1 MTMYS
6 GTVLMLRL
14 LRSSLSV
21 EASFGTLL
29 SGVIMYLPQEIIR
42 KKRDGEVLTEAE
54 IRFFIQGVA
63 DNTVSEGQIAAF
75 AMAIFFNEM
84 SMPERIA
91 LTCAMR
97 DSGMVMDW
105 SHMNFDG
112 PIVDKHSTG
121 GVGDVTSLMLGPMV
135 AACGGYVP
143 MISGRGLGH
152 TGGTLDKL
160 ESIPGYN
167 ITPDNKRFGE
177 VVKQAGVAII
187 GQTGDLAP
195 ADKRVYATRD
205 ITATVD
211 NISLITASILSKKLA
226 AGLDSLVM
234 DVKVGSG
241 AFMPTYEAS
250 EELAKSI
257 VAVANGAG
265 TKTTAILTDMNQ
277 VLASSAGNAV
287 EVREAVRFLTGEY
300 RNPRLYE
307 VTMASCAE
315 MLVLG
320 NLASD
325 ETQAR
330 EKLDQVL
337 NNGQAAERF
346 GKMIAGLGGPADF
359 VENYAD
365 YLPKAEII
373 KPVLAERSGVVSA
386 MDTRAIGMAVV
397 GMGGGRRVASDEID
411 YAVGFDQFVQLG
423 DKVDSETPL
432 AMIHARDEAQWQ
444 QAAQAL
450 RNAVEIGTSYTST
463 PDVYRKIRIED
474 I

>member
-1 MTMYS
+1 
-6 GTVLMLRL
+6 
-14 LRSSLSV
+14 
-21 EASFGTLL
+21 
-29 SGVIMYLPQEIIR
+29 MYLPQEIIR
-42 KKRDGEVLTEAE
+42 KKRDGEVLSAE
-54 IRFFIQGVA
+54 EIQFFIQGVA
-63 DNTVSEGQIAAF
+63 KGEVSEGQIAAF

-97 DSGMVMDW
+97 DSGMVINWD
-105 SHMNFDG
+105 HMNFGG

-135 AACGGYVP
+135 AACGGFVP

-160 ESIPGYN
+160 ESIPGYD
-167 ITPDNKRFGE
+167 ITPNNEVFGDVTKE
-177 VVKQAGVAII
+177 AGVAII

-287 EVREAVRFLTGEY
+287 EVREAVQFLTGEY
-300 RNPRLYE
+300 RNPRLLE
-307 VTMASCAE
+307 ITLALCSE

-320 NLASD
+320 KLAD
-325 ETQAR
+325 NTEDAR
-330 EKLDQVL
+330 KKLMAVL
-337 NNGQAAERF
+337 DNGKAAECF
-346 GKMIAGLGGPADF
+346 GKMVTGLGGPVDF
-359 VENYAD
+359 VENYD
-365 YLPKAEII
+365 NYLEKAEII
-373 KPVLAERSGVVSA
+373 KPVYAKESGVVSS

-397 GMGGGRRVASDEID
+397 AMGGGRRVATDSID
-411 YAVGFDQFVQLG
+411 YAVGFDQFIRLG
-423 DKVDSETPL
+423 EVANSETPL
-432 AMIHARDEAQWQ
+432 AMIHARSEEQWSEA
-444 QAAQAL
+444 AEAL
-450 RNAVEIGTSYTST
+450 QSAIVVGGEYQKT
-463 PDVYRKIRIED
+463 PDVYRQIRAED
-474 I
+474 V

>member
-1 MTMYS
+1 
-6 GTVLMLRL
+6 
-14 LRSSLSV
+14 
-21 EASFGTLL
+21 
-29 SGVIMYLPQEIIR
+29 MYLPQEIIR
-42 KKRDGEVLTEAE
+42 KKRDGEVLTADE
-54 IRFFIQGVA
+54 INFFIQGVA
-63 DNTVSEGQIAAF
+63 NDSVSEGQIAAF
-75 AMAIFFNEM
+75 AMAVFFNEM
-84 SMPERIA
+84 TMPERIA

-97 DSGMVMDW
+97 DSGMVIDW

-135 AACGGYVP
+135 AACGGFVP

-167 ITPDNKRFGE
+167 ITPSNEVFGQ
-177 VVKQAGVAII
+177 VTKDAGVAII

-226 AGLDSLVM
+226 AGLESLVM

-300 RNPRLYE
+300 RNPRLLE
-307 VTMASCAE
+307 VTLASCAE

-320 NLASD
+320 KLAD
-325 ETQAR
+325 DTQDAR
-330 EKLDQVL
+330 AKLMKALD
-337 NNGQAAERF
+337 NGKAAECF
-346 GKMIAGLGGPADF
+346 GKMVAGLGGPADF
-359 VENYAD
+359 VENYEQYLEKAD
-365 YLPKAEII
+365 II
-373 KPVLAERSGVVSA
+373 KPVYAQQSGVVSA

-397 GMGGGRRVASDEID
+397 AMGGGRRVASDKID
-411 YAVGFDQFVQLG
+411 YAVGFDQFIRLG
-423 DKVDSETPL
+423 EIASSEQPL
-432 AMIHARDEAQWQ
+432 AVIHARNEAQWEE
-444 QAAQAL
+444 AAQAL
-450 RNAVEIGTSYTST
+450 RSAIKIGGEYTPT
-463 PDVYRKIRIED
+463 PEVYRQIRAED

>member
-1 MTMYS
+1 M
-6 GTVLMLRL
+6 
-14 LRSSLSV
+14 
-21 EASFGTLL
+21 F
-29 SGVIMYLPQEIIR
+29 LPQEIIR
-42 KKRDGEVLTEAE
+42 RKRDGEVLTSEE
-54 IRFFIQGVA
+54 INFFIQGVA
-63 DNTVSEGQIAAF
+63 KNTVSEGQIAAF

-84 SMPERIA
+84 TMPERIA

-97 DSGMVMDW
+97 DSGMVLDW

-135 AACGGYVP
+135 AACGGFVP

-167 ITPDNKRFGE
+167 ITPTNDVFGQVTKE
-177 VVKQAGVAII
+177 AGVAII

-226 AGLDSLVM
+226 AGLESLVM

-265 TKTTAILTDMNQ
+265 TKTTALLTDMNQ
-277 VLASSAGNAV
+277 VLASSAGNAL
-287 EVREAVRFLTGEY
+287 EVKEAVQFLTGEY
-300 RNPRLYE
+300 QNPRLKE

-320 NLASD
+320 NLAKD
-325 ETQAR
+325 TADAR
-330 EKLDQVL
+330 AKLQGVL
-337 NNGQAAERF
+337 DNGLAAEKF
-346 GKMIAGLGGPADF
+346 GRMVKGLGGPGDF
-359 VENYAD
+359 VENYSN
-365 YLPKAEII
+365 YLDTAEVI
-373 KPVLAERSGVVSA
+373 KPVYAKESGIVSA
-386 MDTRAIGMAVV
+386 MDTREIGMAVV
-397 GMGGGRRVASDEID
+397 GMGGGRRVATDTID
-411 YAVGFDQFVQLG
+411 YAVGFESFIRLG
-423 DKVDSETPL
+423 ETADSEKPL
-432 AMIHARDEAQWQ
+432 AVIHARNEAQWQ
-444 QAAQAL
+444 DAADAL
-450 RNAVEIGTSYTST
+450 QKAIKVGSEEYVAT
-463 PDVYRKIRIED
+463 PDVYREIRAED
-474 I
+474 VE

>member
-1 MTMYS
+1 
-6 GTVLMLRL
+6 
-14 LRSSLSV
+14 
-21 EASFGTLL
+21 
-29 SGVIMYLPQEIIR
+29 MYLPQEIIR
-42 KKRDGEVLTEAE
+42 KKRDGEVLTADE
-54 IRFFIQGVA
+54 INFFIQGVA
-63 DNTVSEGQIAAF
+63 NNTVSEGQIAAF
-75 AMAIFFNEM
+75 AMTIFFNEM
-84 SMPERIA
+84 TMDERIA

-97 DSGMVMDW
+97 DSGMVIDW
-105 SHMNFDG
+105 SHMNFGG

-135 AACGGYVP
+135 AACGGFVP

-167 ITPDNKRFGE
+167 ITPSNDVFGQ
-177 VVKQAGVAII
+177 VTKDAGVAII

-226 AGLDSLVM
+226 AGLESLVM

-300 RNPRLYE
+300 RNPRLLE

-320 NLASD
+320 KLAENTED
-325 ETQAR
+325 AR
-330 EKLDQVL
+330 AKLMEVL
-337 NNGQAAERF
+337 DNGKAAECF
-346 GKMIAGLGGPADF
+346 GKMVAGLGGPADF
-359 VENYAD
+359 VEYYDNY
-365 YLPKAEII
+365 LEKAEII
-373 KPVLAERSGVVSA
+373 KPVYATETGIVSA

-397 GMGGGRRVASDEID
+397 AMGGGRRVATDEID
-411 YAVGFDQFVQLG
+411 YAVGFDEFIRLG
-423 DKVDSETPL
+423 EVADSDKPL
-432 AMIHARDEAQWQ
+432 AVIHARTEEQWEEA
-444 QAAQAL
+444 AKAL
-450 RNAVEIGTSYTST
+450 R
-463 PDVYRKIRIED
+463 
-474 I
+474 

>member
-1 MTMYS
+1 
-6 GTVLMLRL
+6 
-14 LRSSLSV
+14 
-21 EASFGTLL
+21 
-29 SGVIMYLPQEIIR
+29 MYLPQEIIR
-42 KKRDGEVLTEAE
+42 KKRDGEVLTADE
-54 IRFFIQGVA
+54 INFFIQGVA
-63 DNTVSEGQIAAF
+63 NNTVSEGQIAAF
-75 AMAIFFNEM
+75 AMTIFFNEM
-84 SMPERIA
+84 TMDERIA

-97 DSGMVMDW
+97 DSGMVIDW
-105 SHMNFDG
+105 SHMNFGG

-135 AACGGYVP
+135 AACGGFVP

-167 ITPDNKRFGE
+167 ITPSNDVFGQ
-177 VVKQAGVAII
+177 VTKDAGVAII

-226 AGLDSLVM
+226 AGLESLVM

-300 RNPRLYE
+300 RNPRLLE

-320 NLASD
+320 KLAENTED
-325 ETQAR
+325 AR
-330 EKLDQVL
+330 AKLMEVL
-337 NNGQAAERF
+337 DNGKAAECF
-346 GKMIAGLGGPADF
+346 GKMVAGLGGPAGF
-359 VENYAD
+359 VENYD
-365 YLPKAEII
+365 NYLEKAEII
-373 KPVLAERSGVVSA
+373 KPVYATETGIVSA

-397 GMGGGRRVASDEID
+397 AMGGGRRVATDEID
-411 YAVGFDQFVQLG
+411 YAVGFDQFIRLG
-423 DKVDSETPL
+423 EVADSDKPL
-432 AMIHARDEAQWQ
+432 AVIHARTEEQWEEA
-444 QAAQAL
+444 AKAL
-450 RNAVEIGTSYTST
+450 RSAIKVGGEYTPT
-463 PDVYRKIRIED
+463 PEVYRQIRAED

>member
-1 MTMYS
+1 
-6 GTVLMLRL
+6 
-14 LRSSLSV
+14 
-21 EASFGTLL
+21 
-29 SGVIMYLPQEIIR
+29 MYLPQEIIR
-42 KKRDGEVLTEAE
+42 KKRDGEVLTDEE
-54 IRFFIQGVA
+54 ITFFIKGVA
-63 DNTVSEGQIAAF
+63 NNTVSEGQIAAF
-75 AMAIFFNEM
+75 AMAVFFNEM
-84 SMPERIA
+84 TMPERIA

-97 DSGMVMDW
+97 DSGMVIDW
-105 SHMNFDG
+105 AHMNFDG

-167 ITPDNKRFGE
+167 ITPTNDVFGRVTKE
-177 VVKQAGVAII
+177 AGVAII

-226 AGLDSLVM
+226 AGLESLVM

-250 EELAKSI
+250 EELARSI

-277 VLASSAGNAV
+277 VLASSAGNAL
-287 EVREAVRFLTGEY
+287 EVREAVQFLTGEY
-300 RNPRLYE
+300 RNSRLFE
-307 VTMASCAE
+307 VTMSSCAE
-315 MLVLG
+315 MLVLA
-320 NLASD
+320 NLATD
-325 ETQAR
+325 ENDARKKLQAV
-330 EKLDQVL
+330 LDD
-337 NNGQAAERF
+337 GSAAQRF
-346 GKMIAGLGGPADF
+346 GKMVAGLGGPTDF
-359 VENYAD
+359 IENYD
-365 YLPKAEII
+365 NYLDKAEVI
-373 KPVLAERSGVVSA
+373 KPVYAKETGVVSA

-397 GMGGGRRVASDEID
+397 GMGGGRRVATDTID
-411 YAVGFDQFVQLG
+411 YAVGFDHFIRLG
-423 DKVDSETPL
+423 DIADEKTPL
-432 AMIHARDEAQWQ
+432 AVIHARNEAQWQ
-444 QAAQAL
+444 EAATAL
-450 RNAVEIGTSYTST
+450 QNAIEVGSKPYIST
-463 PDVYRKIRIED
+463 PDVYRQIRAED
-474 I
+474 VCQ

>member
-1 MTMYS
+1 
-6 GTVLMLRL
+6 
-14 LRSSLSV
+14 
-21 EASFGTLL
+21 
-29 SGVIMYLPQEIIR
+29 MYLPQEIIR
-42 KKRDGEVLTEAE
+42 KKRDGEVLTADE
-54 IRFFIQGVA
+54 INFFIQGVA
-63 DNTVSEGQIAAF
+63 NNTVSEGQIAAF
-75 AMAIFFNEM
+75 AMTIFFNEM
-84 SMPERIA
+84 TMDERIA

-97 DSGMVMDW
+97 DSGMVIDW
-105 SHMNFDG
+105 SHMNFGG

-135 AACGGYVP
+135 AACGGFVP

-167 ITPDNKRFGE
+167 ITPSNDVFGQ
-177 VVKQAGVAII
+177 VTKDAGVAII

-226 AGLDSLVM
+226 AGLESLVM

-300 RNPRLYE
+300 RNPRLLE

-320 NLASD
+320 KLAENTED
-325 ETQAR
+325 AR
-330 EKLDQVL
+330 AKLMEALD
-337 NNGQAAERF
+337 NGKAAACF
-346 GKMIAGLGGPADF
+346 GKMVAGLGGPADF
-359 VENYAD
+359 VENYD
-365 YLPKAEII
+365 NYLEKAEVI
-373 KPVLAERSGVVSA
+373 KPVYATETGIVSA

-397 GMGGGRRVASDEID
+397 AMGGGRRVATDEID
-411 YAVGFDQFVQLG
+411 YAVGFDEFIRLG
-423 DKVDSETPL
+423 EVADSDKPL
-432 AMIHARDEAQWQ
+432 AVIHARSEEQWEEA
-444 QAAQAL
+444 AKAL
-450 RNAVEIGTSYTST
+450 RSAIKVGGEYTPT
-463 PDVYRKIRIED
+463 PEVYRQIRAED

>member
-1 MTMYS
+1 
-6 GTVLMLRL
+6 
-14 LRSSLSV
+14 
-21 EASFGTLL
+21 
-29 SGVIMYLPQEIIR
+29 MYLPQEIIR
-42 KKRDGEVLTEAE
+42 KKRDGEVLTADE
-54 IRFFIQGVA
+54 INFFIQGVA
-63 DNTVSEGQIAAF
+63 NNTVSEGQIAAF
-75 AMAIFFNEM
+75 AMTIFFNEM
-84 SMPERIA
+84 TMDERIA

-97 DSGMVMDW
+97 DSGMVIDW
-105 SHMNFDG
+105 SHMNFGG

-135 AACGGYVP
+135 AACGGFVP

-167 ITPDNKRFGE
+167 ITPSNDVFGQ
-177 VVKQAGVAII
+177 VTKDAGVAII

-226 AGLDSLVM
+226 AGLESLVM

-300 RNPRLYE
+300 RNPRLLE

-320 NLASD
+320 KLAENTED
-325 ETQAR
+325 AR
-330 EKLDQVL
+330 AKLMEVL
-337 NNGQAAERF
+337 DNGKAAECF
-346 GKMIAGLGGPADF
+346 GKMVAGLGGPADF
-359 VENYAD
+359 VENYD
-365 YLPKAEII
+365 NYLEKAEII
-373 KPVLAERSGVVSA
+373 KPVYATETGIVSA

-397 GMGGGRRVASDEID
+397 AMGGGRRVATDEID
-411 YAVGFDQFVQLG
+411 YAVGFDEFIRLG
-423 DKVDSETPL
+423 EVADSDKPL
-432 AMIHARDEAQWQ
+432 AAIHARTEEQWED
-444 QAAQAL
+444 AAKAL
-450 RNAVEIGTSYTST
+450 RSAIKVGGEYTPT
-463 PDVYRKIRIED
+463 PEVYRQIRAED

>member
-1 MTMYS
+1 
-6 GTVLMLRL
+6 
-14 LRSSLSV
+14 
-21 EASFGTLL
+21 
-29 SGVIMYLPQEIIR
+29 MYLPQEIIR
-42 KKRDGEVLTEAE
+42 KKRDGEVLSAE
-54 IRFFIQGVA
+54 EIQFFIQGVA
-63 DNTVSEGQIAAF
+63 KGEVSEGQIAAF

-97 DSGMVMDW
+97 DSGMVINWD
-105 SHMNFDG
+105 HMNFGG

-135 AACGGYVP
+135 AACGGFVP

-167 ITPDNKRFGE
+167 ITPNNEVFGDVTKE
-177 VVKQAGVAII
+177 AGVAII

-287 EVREAVRFLTGEY
+287 EVREAVQFLTGEY
-300 RNPRLYE
+300 RNPRLLE
-307 VTMASCAE
+307 ITLALCSE

-320 NLASD
+320 KLAD
-325 ETQAR
+325 NTEDAR
-330 EKLDQVL
+330 EKLMAVL
-337 NNGQAAERF
+337 DNGKAAECF
-346 GKMIAGLGGPADF
+346 GKMVAGLGGPVDF
-359 VENYAD
+359 VENYD
-365 YLPKAEII
+365 NYLEKAEII
-373 KPVLAERSGVVSA
+373 KPVYAKESGIVSS

-397 GMGGGRRVASDEID
+397 AMGGGRRVATDSID
-411 YAVGFDQFVQLG
+411 YAVGFDQFIRLG
-423 DKVDSETPL
+423 EVANSETPL
-432 AMIHARDEAQWQ
+432 AMIHARSEEQWSEA
-444 QAAQAL
+444 AEAL
-450 RNAVEIGTSYTST
+450 QSAIVVGSEYQKT
-463 PDVYRKIRIED
+463 PDVYRQIRAED
-474 I
+474 V

>member
-1 MTMYS
+1 
-6 GTVLMLRL
+6 
-14 LRSSLSV
+14 
-21 EASFGTLL
+21 
-29 SGVIMYLPQEIIR
+29 MYLPQEIIR
-42 KKRDGEVLTEAE
+42 KKRDGEVLTADE
-54 IRFFIQGVA
+54 INFFIQGVA
-63 DNTVSEGQIAAF
+63 NNSVSEGQIAAF
-75 AMAIFFNEM
+75 AMTIFFNEM
-84 SMPERIA
+84 TMPERIA

-97 DSGMVMDW
+97 DSGMVIDW
-105 SHMNFDG
+105 SHMNFGG

-135 AACGGYVP
+135 AACGGFVP

-167 ITPDNKRFGE
+167 ITPTNDVFGQ
-177 VVKQAGVAII
+177 VTKDAGVAII

-226 AGLDSLVM
+226 AGLESLVM

-257 VAVANGAG
+257 VAVANGSG

-300 RNPRLYE
+300 RNPRLLE

-320 NLASD
+320 KLAENTED
-325 ETQAR
+325 AR
-330 EKLDQVL
+330 AKLMEALD
-337 NNGQAAERF
+337 NGKAAECF
-346 GKMIAGLGGPADF
+346 GKMVAGLGGPADF
-359 VENYAD
+359 VENYD
-365 YLPKAEII
+365 NYLEKAEII
-373 KPVLAERSGVVSA
+373 KPVYATETGVVSA

-397 GMGGGRRVASDEID
+397 SMGGGRRVATDEID
-411 YAVGFDQFVQLG
+411 YAVGFDNFIRLG
-423 DKVDSETPL
+423 EVADSDKPL
-432 AMIHARDEAQWQ
+432 AVIHARTEEQWEEA
-444 QAAQAL
+444 AKAL
-450 RNAVEIGTSYTST
+450 RSAITVGGEYTPT
-463 PDVYRKIRIED
+463 PEVYRQIRAED
-474 I
+474 L

>member
-1 MTMYS
+1 
-6 GTVLMLRL
+6 
-14 LRSSLSV
+14 
-21 EASFGTLL
+21 
-29 SGVIMYLPQEIIR
+29 MYLPQEIIR
-42 KKRDGEVLTEAE
+42 KKRDGEVLTADE
-54 IRFFIQGVA
+54 INFFIQGVA
-63 DNTVSEGQIAAF
+63 NNTVSEGQIAAF
-75 AMAIFFNEM
+75 AMTIFFNEM
-84 SMPERIA
+84 TMDERIA

-97 DSGMVMDW
+97 DSGMVIDW
-105 SHMNFDG
+105 SHMNFGG

-135 AACGGYVP
+135 AACGGFVP

-167 ITPDNKRFGE
+167 ITPSNDVFGQ
-177 VVKQAGVAII
+177 VTKDAGVAII

-226 AGLDSLVM
+226 AGLESLVM

-300 RNPRLYE
+300 RNPRLLE

-320 NLASD
+320 KLAENTED
-325 ETQAR
+325 AR
-330 EKLDQVL
+330 AKLMEVL
-337 NNGQAAERF
+337 DNGKAAECF
-346 GKMIAGLGGPADF
+346 GKMVAGLGGPADF
-359 VENYAD
+359 VENYNN
-365 YLPKAEII
+365 YLEKAEII
-373 KPVLAERSGVVSA
+373 KPVYATETGIVSA

-397 GMGGGRRVASDEID
+397 AMGGGRRVATDEID
-411 YAVGFDQFVQLG
+411 YAVGFDEFIRLG
-423 DKVDSETPL
+423 EVADSDKPL
-432 AMIHARDEAQWQ
+432 AVIHARTEEQWEEA
-444 QAAQAL
+444 AKAL
-450 RNAVEIGTSYTST
+450 RSAIKVGGEYTPT
-463 PDVYRKIRIED
+463 LEVYRQIRAED

>member
-1 MTMYS
+1 
-6 GTVLMLRL
+6 
-14 LRSSLSV
+14 
-21 EASFGTLL
+21 
-29 SGVIMYLPQEIIR
+29 MYLPQEIIR
-42 KKRDGEVLTEAE
+42 KKRDGEVLTADE
-54 IRFFIQGVA
+54 INFFIQGVA
-63 DNTVSEGQIAAF
+63 NNSVSEGQIAAF
-75 AMAIFFNEM
+75 AMTIFFNEM
-84 SMPERIA
+84 TMPERIA

-97 DSGMVMDW
+97 DSGMVIDW
-105 SHMNFDG
+105 SHMNFGG

-135 AACGGYVP
+135 AACGGFVP

-167 ITPDNKRFGE
+167 ITPTNDVFGQ
-177 VVKQAGVAII
+177 VTKDAGVAII

-226 AGLDSLVM
+226 AGLESLVM

-300 RNPRLYE
+300 RNPRLLE

-320 NLASD
+320 KLAENTED
-325 ETQAR
+325 AR
-330 EKLDQVL
+330 AKLMEALD
-337 NNGQAAERF
+337 NGKAAECF
-346 GKMIAGLGGPADF
+346 GKMVAGLGGPADF
-359 VENYAD
+359 VENYD
-365 YLPKAEII
+365 NYLEKAEII
-373 KPVLAERSGVVSA
+373 KPVYATETGVVSA

-397 GMGGGRRVASDEID
+397 SMGGGRRVATDEID
-411 YAVGFDQFVQLG
+411 YAVGFDNFIRLG
-423 DKVDSETPL
+423 EVANSDKPL
-432 AMIHARDEAQWQ
+432 AVIHARTEEQWEEA
-444 QAAQAL
+444 AKAL
-450 RNAVEIGTSYTST
+450 RSAITVGGEYTPT
-463 PDVYRKIRIED
+463 PEVYRQIRAED
-474 I
+474 L

>member
-1 MTMYS
+1 
-6 GTVLMLRL
+6 
-14 LRSSLSV
+14 
-21 EASFGTLL
+21 
-29 SGVIMYLPQEIIR
+29 MYLPQEIIR
-42 KKRDGEVLTEAE
+42 KKRDGEVLTADE
-54 IRFFIQGVA
+54 INFFIQGVA

-75 AMAIFFNEM
+75 AMTIFFNEM
-84 SMPERIA
+84 TMDERIA

-97 DSGMVMDW
+97 DSGMVIDW
-105 SHMNFDG
+105 SHMNFGG

-135 AACGGYVP
+135 AACGGFVP

-167 ITPDNKRFGE
+167 ITPSNDVFGQ
-177 VVKQAGVAII
+177 VTKDAGVAII

-226 AGLDSLVM
+226 AGLESLVM

-300 RNPRLYE
+300 RNPRLLE

-320 NLASD
+320 KLAENTED
-325 ETQAR
+325 AR
-330 EKLDQVL
+330 VKLMEALD
-337 NNGQAAERF
+337 NGKAAACF
-346 GKMIAGLGGPADF
+346 GKMVAGLGGPADF
-359 VENYAD
+359 VENYD
-365 YLPKAEII
+365 NYLEKAEII
-373 KPVLAERSGVVSA
+373 KPVYATETGIVSA

-397 GMGGGRRVASDEID
+397 AMGGGRRVATDEID
-411 YAVGFDQFVQLG
+411 YAVGFDEFIRLG
-423 DKVDSETPL
+423 EVADSDKPL
-432 AMIHARDEAQWQ
+432 AVIHARSEEQWEEA
-444 QAAQAL
+444 AKAL
-450 RNAVEIGTSYTST
+450 RSAIKVGGEYTPT
-463 PDVYRKIRIED
+463 PEVYRQIRAED